1 MSLFNFFKKPTWKNN
16 DEAIRA
22 TAVATESS
30 EDLISQLAGIAQ
42 NDSSEKVRT
51 AALKRLRDY
60 RLIAKI
66 ANDDNSKV
74 VKAAAYKML
83 QEWFA
88 KKQDD
93 AQLEIIK
100 IIDDAR
106 SIELA
111 ALHSQD
117 KEIRAFCINKIS
129 KQGLLGDLL
138 VNENDRE
145 LRQII
150 VAKIDK
156 PATLKRVLKQV
167 KNKDKSI
174 LKVIQA
180 KLENDGDIK
189 EITNKKALD
198 LCEAMEK
205 LIHNPSTSSKAD
217 VDVIKAK
224 WDELNSGKNIEAF
237 KQRFEGAFRTASLT
251 FDPKQRDEFLNQQRQ
266 QRINSKIEELKKS
279 IADSTQA
286 TWEQIQTQISKYSGF
301 DLSHAD
307 KAQKQAFDRA
317 LAELKALRD
326 TKTKE
331 QELPEKL
338 VQVADK
344 LDAALKHKYNQPNQ
358 IKQFRQM
365 WDENAKKAKNNAA
378 FSTLKNRFD
387 NAMLKLA
394 ERIENSAAMR
404 DEAAKNAVASI
415 DKVKKLIKDGQL
427 AQAKIGINKI
437 AENKKI
443 AGFHPLIRDN
453 KFAFDTLWN
462 ELKELRQW
470 QTWSNDK
477 VRIRLIEELKEL
489 VGKGV
494 HPDALLKKMKQA
506 NKQWKDME
514 DHEKLEGDRYPV
526 RNQELYTQFREVQKA
541 LFEPAQKFFEARS
554 EIWGKELEQV
564 QAKVQELHDVD
575 LQETD
580 DRDLARMVREA
591 IKQLRNLDAVPP
603 KARGKI
609 AAQIRSGTARIDAHL
624 QESYKVAVRRK
635 EKLIEQAQALVDVE
649 DLDEA
654 IEQAKA
660 LQAEWKHAGIVA
672 QNQERKLWKVFRK
685 ANDAVFNRIKQQREA
700 QNQENKALMN
710 TAADLIAICEKAV
723 KSEKTAQG
731 IHSLIERFKDD
742 YNVLDIRNKSLQN
755 QANSLIATAE
765 KKVASLANK
774 EIIDTLKN
782 AQKYAAIC
790 QDLAL
795 GKISQQQA
803 QEQRDKL
810 KDIDDNKLAK
820 QLEQRFKSAGEVN
833 NDYAKKAGLILIAA
847 EYLTGQATPDEYK
860 EQRLAYQVDELAKR
874 MGGGETQDET
884 NQAVAL
890 LTDWFVLNGAD
901 AEFIKANE
909 KRSKKVIKSLFDLLN
924 G

>member
-1 MSLFNFFKKPTWKNN
+1 MSLFNLFKKPNWKNN
-16 DEAIRA
+16 DESIRA

-30 EDLISQLAGIAQ
+30 EDLISQLAAIAQ

-60 RLIAKI
+60 QLIAKI
-66 ANDDNSKV
+66 AGKDKSKL
-74 VKAAAYKML
+74 VKNAAFKML
-83 QEWFA
+83 QDWFA

-93 AQLEIIK
+93 AQLDIIK
-100 IIDDAR
+100 TIDDAR

-111 ALHSQD
+111 ALNSKN

-138 VNENDRE
+138 INETDRE
-145 LRQII
+145 LRQVI

-156 PATLKRVLKQV
+156 PATLKRVLKLV

-174 LKVIQA
+174 LKAIQA

-205 LIHNPSTSSKAD
+205 LIHNPSASSKAD
-217 VDVIKAK
+217 VDAIKAK
-224 WDELNSGKNIEAF
+224 WDELNSASTIDDF

-251 FDPKQRDEFLNQQRQ
+251 FDPQQRDEFLNQQRQ
-266 QRINSKIEELKKS
+266 QRINSKIKELKKS
-279 IADSTQA
+279 VGDSKLA

-307 KAQKQAFDRA
+307 DSQIKEFEMA

-326 TKTKE
+326 SKTKE

-415 DKVKKLIKDGQL
+415 EKVKKLIKDGQL
-427 AQAKIGINKI
+427 AKAKVGINKI

-443 AGFHPLIRDN
+443 AGFHPLIKDN
-453 KFAFDTLWN
+453 KFAFDSLWN

-477 VRIRLIEELKEL
+477 VRIRLIEELKDL

-494 HPDALLKKMKQA
+494 HPDALLKKMKEA

-526 RNQELYTQFREVQKA
+526 RNQELYTQFREVQQA

-554 EIWGKELEQV
+554 EIWSKELEQV

-575 LQETD
+575 LQETE

-635 EKLIEQAQALVDVE
+635 EKLIEQAQALVEVE

-654 IEQAKA
+654 IEAAKA

-672 QNQERKLWKVFRK
+672 QNQERKLWKIFRK
-685 ANDAVFNRIKQQREA
+685 ANDAVFNRIKQQRDA

-710 TAADLIAICEKAV
+710 TAADLIKICEKAV

-742 YNVLDIRNKSLQN
+742 YNVLDVRNKSLQT
-755 QANSLIATAE
+755 QANNLIEAAE

-782 AQKYAAIC
+782 AQKFAVIC
-790 QDLAL
+790 QDLEL
-795 GKISQQQA
+795 GKLDKGKA
-803 QEQRDKL
+803 QEKWDKL
-810 KDIDDNKLAK
+810 KNLDDNKLAK
-820 QLEQRFKSAGEVN
+820 QLKNRFENADKANKNYSE
-833 NDYAKKAGLILIAA
+833 KAGLILIAA

-874 MGGGETQDET
+874 MGGSESQDET
-884 NQAVAL
+884 DHAVAL
-890 LTDWFVLNGAD
+890 LTDWFTLNGAD
-901 AEFIKANE
+901 DEFIKAND
-909 KRSKKVIKSLFDLLN
+909 KRSKKVIKSLFDLLK
-924 G
+924 